1 MNSIKNQA
9 WVEIFG
15 RVKQFCVLHQ
25 IVNNAAEMFYC
36 VLAQLVM
43 GIRVG
48 TQSTSQEL
56 LTIIFVPGCIII
68 VMITAKQLD
77 C

>member
-1 MNSIKNQA
+1 
-9 WVEIFG
+9 
-15 RVKQFCVLHQ
+15 
-25 IVNNAAEMFYC
+25 MFYC

-68 VMITAKQLD
+68 VVITALLKFGKY
-77 C
+77 